1 MMFQS
6 NNSIQLNLVACL
18 SALLFFAAQGSLI
31 AQPDFRSGY
40 ILTSEQDTLRGFIDF
55 KSEDICKYKSTSD
68 AEVAIYRASQIESY
82 GFDGNRVFQ
91 SIGIPV
97 EKGLLE
103 RGFAEVL
110 ILGKASLYRYNR
122 DFYLQVDSDKLN
134 KLETKRNVKVRN
146 GQTYSDYTY
155 LYVGVLNYL
164 LGDCIPYVVDEN
176 NTPLNE
182 KKLFKLVVAYNQCKS
197 ADFTVFKEK
206 KKFAKATLGI
216 QAGLM
221 SSQLSHSG
229 NRSSHPFLQFEPK
242 SNEFLIGLN
251 TEISSPR
258 TSEYVAL
265 FVEFN
270 FTNFNY
276 KELSINEA
284 STFTAESRIDVE
296 MKAIDI
302 PIGFKWSVSMGR
314 FRPYLRGGFLYRH
327 LRKQSFSSTE
337 TIIRNGSSELS
348 EDEALVFKNS
358 QFGFLVGLGMPIIT
372 HGKMTS
378 YFEVRYDKTSFVVE
392 TLQNSTFHSADQF
405 STKNNTISLILGLRF
420 G

>member
-176 NTPLNE
+176 NTSLNE

-229 NRSSHPFLQFEPK
+229 NVSTHPFPQFDTN
-242 SNEFLIGLN
+242 SNEFLFGFS
-251 TEISSPR
+251 TEFSSPR
-258 TSEYVAL
+258 TSEHVAL
-265 FVEFN
+265 FVDFN
-270 FTNFNY
+270 FTKFNY
-276 KELSINEA
+276 NELVIREA
-284 STFTAESRIDVE
+284 RSYTSQRRLDLGLKT
-296 MKAIDI
+296 IDI
-302 PIGFKWSVSMGR
+302 PIGFKWSVPMGNI
-314 FRPYLRGGFLYRH
+314 RPYLKGGFIFRFI
-327 LRKQSFSSTE
+327 RKQSFSSSE
-337 TIIRNGSSELS
+337 TIIRSGSTSLS
-348 EDEALVFKNS
+348 DDERLVFNGS
-358 QFGFLVGLGMPIIT
+358 QFGFLIGLGMPIYT
-372 HGKMTS
+372 TDKLSS
-378 YFEVRYDKTSFVVE
+378 YFEVRYDKTSFVAK
-392 TLQNSTFHSADQF
+392 TLQYPAIYSSNQF
-405 STKNNTISLILGLRF
+405 TTKNNTISLILGLRF